1 MLNDGRAADLLKSG
15 DVSGLEQL
23 FNQGQ
28 YEQCLNLAEK
38 QGGDLLSVY
47 LEKYTKMLLQNGE
60 FKKTAIVFNK
70 Y

>member
-28 YEQCLNLAEK
+28 YE
-38 QGGDLLSVY
+38 
-47 LEKYTKMLLQNGE
+47 
-60 FKKTAIVFNK
+60 
-70 Y
+70 